1 MVRKVDGLRGP
12 GVVRRSR
19 RYYGVYQFTDAGPL
33 ESADFQHLATE
44 VACKFSVSILSPRF
58 RTMSIMFSAIMTGTP
73 SSQSWVVR

>member
-44 VACKFSVSILSPRF
+44 VA
-58 RTMSIMFSAIMTGTP
+58 
-73 SSQSWVVR
+73 